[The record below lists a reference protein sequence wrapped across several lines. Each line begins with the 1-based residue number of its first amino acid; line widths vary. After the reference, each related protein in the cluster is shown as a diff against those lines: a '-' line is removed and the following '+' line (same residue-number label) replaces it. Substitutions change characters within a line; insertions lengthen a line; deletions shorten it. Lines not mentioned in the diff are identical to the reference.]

1 MTETTLEVRP
11 AAQLELD
18 QFARLG
24 MWLAAAE
31 SGQSSP
37 EAKGAAAALRIYYAV
52 QLGLPPLA
60 AAELSVIKGRVFVG
74 AKLLRALAA
83 RAGLRVVRVYS
94 THEKCTAAV
103 VDRVTGEEL
112 GRTDYTI
119 EDAKKAGLIRGGSAW
134 ETHPARMLWARA
146 SKYALDDYAPEVT
159 LGIWTAEEGDEIA
172 GQPTVIDAEDQEDIP
187 WPDAL
192 ADDPPNPSDYPPA
205 GADDDT
211 AA

>member
-1 MTETTLEVRP
+1 MTDTTLEVRP

-24 MWLAAAE
+24 MWLAAAAE
-31 SGQSSP
+31 SGQCTP

-83 RAGLRVVRVYS
+83 RAGLRVIRVYS

-103 VDRVTGEEL
+103 VDRFTGEEL

-119 EDAKKAGLIRGGSAW
+119 EDAKKAGLI
-134 ETHPARMLWARA
+134 
-146 SKYALDDYAPEVT
+146 
-159 LGIWTAEEGDEIA
+159 
-172 GQPTVIDAEDQEDIP
+172 
-187 WPDAL
+187 
-192 ADDPPNPSDYPPA
+192 
-205 GADDDT
+205 
-211 AA
+211 